1 MRGCL
6 LTLIIGF
13 LVFTFGGILLVVL
26 GLALYMLEILL
37 PIAIGVGI
45 ILLVVSLITGRSV
58 KDIFSAK
65 EDKRHRYRRRK

>member
-58 KDIFSAK
+58 KDIVSSK
-65 EDKRHRYRRRK
+65 DKRHRYRRRK

>member
-13 LVFTFGGILLVVL
+13 LVFTFGGILLVVF

-58 KDIFSAK
+58 KDIFSSK
-65 EDKRHRYRRRK
+65 DKRHRYRRRK

>member
-58 KDIFSAK
+58 KDIFSSK
-65 EDKRHRYRRRK
+65 DKRHRYRRRK